1 MPAAGP
7 SQLTQIGE
15 PGPATLKWFLPHGIQ
30 GRRLPKL
37 SMRALSLP
45 KLTLGELL
53 KEVVST
59 VGTLASG
66 ALDPLRQKMQRKRRP
81 RLIPHKRGSRLP
93 VLLIPGYFQNPANFW
108 WLGPRLEQLGLRNQL
123 EVYNDS
129 MFGSIEVFADTIERQ
144 IQRALE
150 CTGSSQ
156 VNIVGHSMSGL
167 AVRELLRRGYASSRI
182 HRLITL
188 GSPHRGTR
196 WAYAGV
202 GQCCKEMRPGHPF
215 LKRLQAGKE
224 SELRQVEAWSIVSNL
239 DLLAPPETACF
250 LYQGSNLYVPNLG
263 HAGYFFSKRVLAIL
277 DELL

>member
-1 MPAAGP
+1 MPAASA
-7 SQLTQIGE
+7 SQANSLTKIRA
-15 PGPATLKWFLPHGIQ
+15 PGPATLKWCLPRGSQ

-37 SMRALSLP
+37 S
-45 KLTLGELL
+45 LGELV

-66 ALDPLRQKMQRKRRP
+66 ALDPFRQTMQRKKRRP
-81 RLIPHKRGSRLP
+81 RLIPHKRGARLP

-150 CTGSSQ
+150 CTGSTQ

-196 WAYAGV
+196 WAYVGV

-224 SELRQVEAWSIVSNL
+224 RELRQVDAWSIVSNL

-250 LYQGSNLYVPNLG
+250 LHQGSNLYVPNLG